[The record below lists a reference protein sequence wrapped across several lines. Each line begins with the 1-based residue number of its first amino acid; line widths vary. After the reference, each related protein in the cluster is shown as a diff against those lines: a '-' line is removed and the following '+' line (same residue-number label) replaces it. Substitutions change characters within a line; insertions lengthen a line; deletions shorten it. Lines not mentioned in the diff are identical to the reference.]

1 MYRLDSQT
9 EFLSTQST
17 KTKEMKTRSWFAR
30 WAVIGLS
37 QRWKA
42 VLEVV
47 MGSNFEGRKVSS
59 NLGSINVQNYDIA
72 QDIIGDCGPQFLV
85 CIMIVNNSCE
95 HQMS

>member
-1 MYRLDSQT
+1 
-9 EFLSTQST
+9 
-17 KTKEMKTRSWFAR
+17 
-30 WAVIGLS
+30 
-37 QRWKA
+37 
-42 VLEVV
+42 